1 MLTKGGKTTI
11 RGTKIFALFRGKR
24 EGEATKKMW
33 ATKRAKLAGSKVKG
47 ERERENAGRCRPQ
60 LSIRSSFPA
69 SL

>member
-47 ERERENAGRCRPQ
+47 EREREKERG
-60 LSIRSSFPA
+60 SM
-69 SL
+69 

>member
-47 ERERENAGRCRPQ
+47 ERERERKRG
-60 LSIRSSFPA
+60 SM
-69 SL
+69 